1 MFLIEKI
8 MKMLKIKIKK
18 NVITIIIE
26 NDIKNDIKNKNEN
39 INIKN
44 IIRLLR
50 TIIERL
56 FA

>member
-18 NVITIIIE
+18 MLLQLLLKMIL
-26 NDIKNDIKNKNEN
+26 KNDIKNKNEN